1 MNHHVPDFEM
11 EDDYSIPASSARPG
25 KSTMSEDEIMELVW
39 HNGQLVMHSQSQ
51 RPAQKRSK
59 YDVVIP
65 EHITAPAAPPQQQPE
80 TQPQL
85 FMHED
90 EMASWL
96 HYPLNDDDSFCSDL
110 LYNNSS
116 NVQPNNNNT
125 ANSPPA
131 PPRPPVHP
139 LPRRSEA
146 QNFLLFSRLNS
157 NNNKSPFVSAAAA
170 APRSVVRETTT
181 VVDSSDTPL
190 VGPGSRA
197 TESRLDNNDSPGIS
211 MSGGGGL
218 ATATTATAASAGKDA
233 LTCEM
238 SLTSSPGGGSTSGS
252 GSLSAEMV
260 STQKPPPPLPPPV
273 DRKRKGRER
282 EPDDA
287 ECQSEQDVE
296 FESGS
301 AKKVNRGSS
310 STKRSRAAE
319 VHNLSERRRRDRIN
333 EKMRTLQ
340 ELIPRCNK
348 SDKASML
355 EEAIE
360 YLKSLQLQVQMMSM
374 GCGMVPM
381 MFPGVQP
388 YMPMGMARMGMGMG
402 MGMEMGMNRP
412 MMPYGNVLAGSPMP
426 TAAAA
431 AHMGPRFPM
440 PAYQMQ
446 TMLPNDPNRVQAT
459 NQSEHMSNPLGTE
472 SQNQTRAPNFADP
485 YQQYFTPQQMQMQLH
500 QNQAMAQPSSTQP
513 SSSMGPENQ
522 ESHQ

>member
-1 MNHHVPDFEM
+1 MD
-11 EDDYSIPASSARPG
+11 DDYSIPASSARPG

-116 NVQPNNNNT
+116 NVQPNNNNNT
-125 ANSPPA
+125 IANPPPA

-139 LPRRSEA
+139 HPQPRRSEA

-157 NNNKSPFVSAAAA
+157 NNNNKSRFDSAAAA
-170 APRSVVRETTT
+170 QRSVVRETTT

-190 VGPGSRA
+190 VGPGSGA
-197 TESRLDNNDSPGIS
+197 TESRLDNNASPGIS
-211 MSGGGGL
+211 MSGGGGRGL

-238 SLTSSPGGGSTSGS
+238 SLTSSPGGGSTSAS
-252 GSLSAEMV
+252 GSLSAELV
-260 STQKPPPPLPPPV
+260 STQKPPPPPV

-287 ECQSEQDVE
+287 ECQSERDVE

-301 AKKVNRGSS
+301 AKKVHRGSS

-402 MGMEMGMNRP
+402 MGMDMGMNRP

-431 AHMGPRFPM
+431 AHMRPRIKHED
-440 PAYQMQ
+440 QILQ
-446 TMLPNDPNRVQAT
+446 ILISNTSLPSRCRCRCNYIRIKLWLSQVLASRVPVWDLKIKRVINEVQILADRS
-459 NQSEHMSNPLGTE
+459 QICLSKFCSLKALRVAFSCLSN
-472 SQNQTRAPNFADP
+472 
-485 YQQYFTPQQMQMQLH
+485 
-500 QNQAMAQPSSTQP
+500 AM
-513 SSSMGPENQ
+513 
-522 ESHQ
+522 